1 MMSKNARSGLAAS
14 PFGGSAARR
23 QASWFRANMCP
34 FTVLFIGC
42 FSDALSIQSYGARP
56 QAETLEVALQ
66 STAGPNH
73 GQERTA
79 YLKTFVGRGTRES
92 HTLCPP
98 RGGCEKPPRKSDG
111 K

>member
-14 PFGGSAARR
+14 PFGVSAARR
-23 QASWFRANMCP
+23 QASWFRTNMCP
-34 FTVLFIGC
+34 FTDLFIGC

-56 QAETLEVALQ
+56 QAETLEVVLR
-66 STAGPNH
+66 STAGLNH

-92 HTLCPP
+92 QTPVPP
-98 RGGCEKPPRKSDG
+98 ARGVRKAPT
-111 K
+111 